1 MLVESLSAPY
11 DSLNGGEG
19 VEEVEEVEEGG
30 WLSGESLMCSQ
41 TVSLQIC
48 VHVCVCMGEEGGK
61 QQTDNNPELCMSV
74 PCEEM
79 RDGGGGDGAEWRRG

>member
-1 MLVESLSAPY
+1 MQSDCFIADLCA
-11 DSLNGGEG
+11 
-19 VEEVEEVEEGG
+19 
-30 WLSGESLMCSQ
+30 C
-41 TVSLQIC
+41 
-48 VHVCVCMGEEGGK
+48 VCVCMGEEGGK